1 MCGGNTLKGASYMKI
16 LFIGNSITLHGK
28 CSYWPGE
35 WGMAAS
41 KEENDYVHLLVNRL
55 RHDGLQVDY
64 AVTNFFQWEV
74 MNYDRDE
81 VLPLLDNYLKDS
93 YDYVVLQLG
102 ENIISTVTLE
112 RDFYS
117 LLEYLSKKQPK
128 AKLLALSSF
137 FIKDDV
143 DNIKETCVLKWGG

>member
-1 MCGGNTLKGASYMKI
+1 MKI
-16 LFIGNSITLHGK
+16 FFIGNSITLHGK

-41 KEENDYVHLLVNRL
+41 KEENDYVHSLVNKL
-55 RHDGLQVDY
+55 RSDGLPVDY
-64 AVTNFFQWEV
+64 AVTNFFKFEV
-74 MNYDRDE
+74 MDYDRDE

-102 ENIISTVTLE
+102 ENITSTATLE
-112 RDFYS
+112 RDFDS
-117 LLEYLSKKQPK
+117 LFSCLSKHMPK
-128 AKLLALSSF
+128 ARLWALSSF

-143 DNIKETCVLKWGG
+143 DDIKETCVLKWGGVNTYP

>member
-1 MCGGNTLKGASYMKI
+1 MKI

-41 KEENDYVHLLVNRL
+41 KEENDYVHLLVNKL
-55 RHDGLQVDY
+55 RSDGLPVDY

-74 MNYDRDE
+74 MDYDRDE
-81 VLPLLDNYLKDS
+81 MLTLLDDYLKDS
-93 YDYVVLQLG
+93 YDYIVLQLG
-102 ENIISTVTLE
+102 ENITSTATLE
-112 RDFYS
+112 RDFDS
-117 LLEYLSKKQPK
+117 LLSYLSEHIPNV
-128 AKLLALSSF
+128 KLLALSSF

-143 DNIKETCVLKWGG
+143 DNTKETCVSKWGVDTYP

>member
-1 MCGGNTLKGASYMKI
+1 MKI

-55 RHDGLQVDY
+55 RNDGLQVDY
-64 AVTNFFQWEV
+64 AVTNFFKWEI
-74 MNYDRDE
+74 MDHDRDE
-81 VLPLLDNYLKDS
+81 VLSLLDVYLKDS
-93 YDYVVLQLG
+93 YDYIVLQLG
-102 ENIISTVTLE
+102 ENITSIATLE

-117 LLEYLSKKQPK
+117 LLSYLSKKQPK
-128 AKLLALSSF
+128 ATLLALSSF

-143 DNIKETCVLKWGG
+143 DDIKENLCFKRGVNTYH